1 MKLKI
6 KLPKP
11 FSDAVGKS
19 ELELDFDGITIEDLL
34 KVLVDRH
41 PKLKKEFYTKT
52 DELMD
57 YMCMFVNDKP
67 ISASN
72 RINTELENGDITS
85 SPVLYFYFICFCESK
100 LDKTL

>member
-6 KLPKP
+6 KFLKP

-19 ELELDFDGITIEDLL
+19 ELELDFDGITLEDML
-34 KVLVDRH
+34 KVLVNRY

-52 DELMD
+52 DELTD

-67 ISASN
+67 ISALN
-72 RINTELENGDITS
+72 GINTELKNGDELLFFI
-85 SPVLYFYFICFCESK
+85 PVSGG
-100 LDKTL
+100 